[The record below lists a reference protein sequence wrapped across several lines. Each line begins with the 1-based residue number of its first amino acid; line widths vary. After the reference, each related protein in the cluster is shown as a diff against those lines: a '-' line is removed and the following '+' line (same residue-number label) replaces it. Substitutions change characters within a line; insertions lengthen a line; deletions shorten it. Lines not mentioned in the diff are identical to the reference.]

1 MGLQM
6 VPAALLLIGI
16 QFLPQSP
23 RWLIEVGRHEEARK
37 VIRQLHGVAT
47 EAAAAEA
54 DDEYEVMAAAIQAD
68 VSVRSNNV
76 ADLFTS
82 RSMTWRT
89 LVAVGVQVF
98 GQFTG
103 INGQSRRHLTR

>member
-1 MGLQM
+1 ML
-6 VPAALLLIGI
+6 PAGLLLVGI

-23 RWLIEVGRHEEARK
+23 RWLIEVGRDEEARK
-37 VIRQLHGVAT
+37 VIRQLHGAAT
-47 EAAAAEA
+47 EASAAEA
-54 DDEYEVMAAAIQAD
+54 DAEFEVMAAAIRAD
-68 VSVRSNNV
+68 VAIRSNNI
-76 ADLFTS
+76 ADLFKS

-103 INGQSRRHLTR
+103 INGESC